1 MHPPGHAAP
10 DERCPICADGD
21 AFGAPLAFAFQPIVD
36 LATRT
41 VFAHEAL
48 VRGPAGEPAAA
59 VLAQVD
65 DRNRY
70 AFDQRCRRDAIAAAA
85 RLGLRERLSIN
96 FMPNAIYRASACIQ
110 ATLRAADACGFPLE
124 RIMFEITET
133 ERVRD
138 VAHLVEIVTEYRR
151 LGFLTALD
159 DFGSGY
165 SGLNLL
171 AAFEPDI
178 VKLDM
183 DLTRALDSRPRSRAI
198 VQSLMR
204 LCEELGIAVIA
215 EGVETPG
222 ERDALLDCGITRMQG
237 WLFAR
242 PAFDA
247 LAQPAASA
255 WGATV

>member
-1 MHPPGHAAP
+1 MHQRGPHGA
-10 DERCPICADGD
+10 DGRCSICADGE

-36 LATRT
+36 LGSRT

-48 VRGPAGEPAAA
+48 VRGQAGEPAAS
-59 VLAQVD
+59 VLSQVD
-65 DRNRY
+65 ERNRY

-110 ATLRAADACGFPLE
+110 ATLRAAGACGFPLE

-133 ERVRD
+133 ERVDD
-138 VAHLVEIVTEYRR
+138 VGHLVEIVTEYKR

-183 DLTRALDSRPRSRAI
+183 ELTRALDARPRSRTI
-198 VQSLMR
+198 VQSLAR
-204 LCEELGIAVIA
+204 LCADLGITVIA
-215 EGVETPG
+215 EGVETAG
-222 ERDALLDCGITRMQG
+222 ERDALLDCGITLMQG

-247 LAQPAASA
+247 LVRPQAEA
-255 WGATV
+255 WGA

>member
-1 MHPPGHAAP
+1 MPQPGPHAA
-10 DERCPICADGD
+10 DARCSICADGE

-36 LATRT
+36 LGSRT

-48 VRGPAGEPAAA
+48 VRGPAGEPAAT

-85 RLGLRERLSIN
+85 RLGLSERLSIN

-110 ATLRAADACGFPLE
+110 ATLRAAGACGFPLE

-133 ERVRD
+133 ERVND
-138 VAHLVEIVTEYRR
+138 VAHLVEIVTEYKR

-159 DFGSGY
+159 DFGAGY

-183 DLTRALDSRPRSRAI
+183 ELTRALDARPRSRTI
-198 VQSLMR
+198 VQSLQR
-204 LCEELGIAVIA
+204 LCEELGITVIA

-222 ERDALLDCGITRMQG
+222 ERDALLDCGITLMQG

-247 LAQPAASA
+247 LAQPQAEA
-255 WGATV
+255 WGA

>member
-1 MHPPGHAAP
+1 MSDSGHPGQGGH
-10 DERCPICADGD
+10 CGICRDGE

-36 LATRT
+36 VAARS

-48 VRGPAGEPAAA
+48 VRGPRGESAAS

-70 AFDQRCRRDAIAAAA
+70 AFDQRCRRDAIGAAA
-85 RLGLRERLSIN
+85 RLGMAERLSIN

-110 ATLRAADACGFPLE
+110 ATLRAAEACGFPRE

-133 ERVRD
+133 ERVHD
-138 VAHLVEIVTEYRR
+138 VGHLVEIVTEYKR

-159 DFGSGY
+159 DFGAGY

-183 DLTRALDSRPRSRAI
+183 ELTRALDSRPRSRTI
-198 VQSLMR
+198 VQSLVR
-204 LCEELGIAVIA
+204 LCGELGIAVIA
-215 EGVETPG
+215 EGVETAG

-247 LAQPAASA
+247 LAAPDAGA
-255 WGATV
+255 WG